1 MSKKIELE
9 YELKTRSGSAVWAL
23 ISTPIGLM
31 KWLADE
37 VTINEDVATFIWGDP
52 LREHDTHTATV
63 VEMVKNNYI
72 RFHWDSSDSDSYWE
86 MKMFHSEIAGNYHL
100 LVTDFAD
107 DDDCGRVGTTLESE
121 YRPPTSYNRNV
132 IFYKYIVIGIGYM
145 TRR

>member
-31 KWLADE
+31 KW
-37 VTINEDVATFIWGDP
+37 
-52 LREHDTHTATV
+52 
-63 VEMVKNNYI
+63 
-72 RFHWDSSDSDSYWE
+72 SDSDSYWE

-107 DDDCGRVGTTLESE
+107 DDDVEGLEQLW
-121 YRPPTSYNRNV
+121 NQNV
-132 IFYKYIVIGIGYM
+132 DRLHRITGI
-145 TRR
+145 

>member
-31 KWLADE
+31 KW
-37 VTINEDVATFIWGDP
+37 
-52 LREHDTHTATV
+52 
-63 VEMVKNNYI
+63 
-72 RFHWDSSDSDSYWE
+72 SDSDSYWE

-107 DDDCGRVGTTLESE
+107 DDDVEGLEQLWNQNID
-121 YRPPTSYNRNV
+121 RLHRIT
-132 IFYKYIVIGIGYM
+132 GM
-145 TRR
+145 